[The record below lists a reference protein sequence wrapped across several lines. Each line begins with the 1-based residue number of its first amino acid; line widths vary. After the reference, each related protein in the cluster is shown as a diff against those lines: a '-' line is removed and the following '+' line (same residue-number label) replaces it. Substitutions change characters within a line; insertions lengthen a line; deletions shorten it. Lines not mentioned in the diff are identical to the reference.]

1 MIRPRT
7 SRALAA
13 AVVLVVET
21 NPAAAA
27 GQAGVPAVSSAALP
41 VSTAVWSGIHSGH
54 GRVVIET
61 KGRTEYQVRQDGD
74 HVLVRFAD
82 GIVLGR
88 PPASPPNVVDIVTD
102 GSTLELT
109 LRRGA
114 RMHAMRADGRVIIDV
129 MGGWA
134 GPRAGEHPALSMASS
149 PELGGRSAGGAAA
162 AANAAAAGRRP
173 VTGGPAGSSVA
184 AEAVAPSAG
193 SRALGQVA
201 SGLAASG
208 QAESGLAGLGQ
219 ATAGP
224 TVRGQITSRQTASDQ
239 RAVWHIGPGQTVP
252 TRTVSGQAA
261 SGPAASART
270 ASGQAASG
278 QTASGRPT
286 AGQAAAGQSNADPN
300 VVQTTEPLSPGR
312 DVMPESDGPLSLLA
326 RRVRLPKEMDGTGLL
341 IPFDA
346 TTAAAAFR
354 GGDNAYV
361 VFDER
366 RPVDMSALR
375 GDSAFGAA
383 SVQLLPNGTLVRIPL
398 AHGQS
403 IALTQLPYGWR
414 VAVLNGEAKQQP
426 IFATF
431 TGGQLNLAAEQP
443 GDVVSLAD
451 PDTGATLLVGTQHR
465 PGQAI
470 SNIRRGAEF
479 VLRPTTQGVAV
490 EALADAVVLRQTAA
504 GFSLSGGPNGLL
516 LSPPSSA
523 TEALMGA
530 ALLTR
535 RLNFST
541 IPPEALR
548 RLARG
553 QLNDA
558 AAAPPL
564 ARGPKR
570 HLAAQSLLSLGMAAE
585 AEGLLHLAAEQD
597 PKEAG
602 SADTE
607 ALTAIAALLAGRP
620 QDADGL
626 KDPRLDGSDEISLWR
641 AVRQAMAD
649 DGSPGAAAVLAATAP
664 LVFQYPTVI
673 QDHILPLILETM
685 IKGGELDPAARLLDQ
700 RKDDPKLGFARA
712 MLRQAEGDTDQA
724 LSMLDALSNGHDQF
738 DRARAAVRAV
748 ELRLSTGKLDKP
760 AAADALD
767 KLLYAWRGDGR
778 ELALRERVAELRGQ
792 AGQWR
797 TALAMLRQ
805 AEADFPDQ
813 AAAVHQRLKETFA
826 AMVRAEGEQQSSAI
840 DFVASVDE
848 NADLMPGP
856 GEDETV
862 QQLLADRLVALDL
875 PERAKPVLEKLLHS
889 AKTDVAKARFGL
901 SLARLDAR
909 DGDNAGVKADLDAS
923 KADGLPPDLAEQR
936 TIVRAGS
943 VAGLGNPSAAA
954 AMLAGM
960 RSAAATAAR
969 AEILENASD
978 WAGAEQAWSDNLG
991 LTVPDSGML
1000 NETQT
1005 RTVLRL
1011 ATASARAGDDA
1022 ELAKLRGQYGN
1033 RIGPGP
1039 LADMFRLLIAEPIK
1053 TTADIKRS
1061 QREVSLAASLPAG
1074 LKALRGDPQR

>member
-1 MIRPRT
+1 MTRPRT

-21 NPAAAA
+21 NLAAAVSQAAVPAA
-27 GQAGVPAVSSAALP
+27 SSPALP
-41 VSTAVWSGIHSGH
+41 GSTAVWSLTHSGY

-61 KGRTEYQVRQDGD
+61 KGRTEYQVRQDGN

-114 RMHAMRADGRVIIDV
+114 RVHAMRAYGRVIIDV

-149 PELGGRSAGGAAA
+149 PELGGRSAGGSAA
-162 AANAAAAGRRP
+162 AANAAAVGRTPVAAGP
-173 VTGGPAGSSVA
+173 AATGLAGSSLA
-184 AEAVAPSAG
+184 SRTGAPSAG
-193 SRALGQVA
+193 PGALGLAA

-208 QAESGLAGLGQ
+208 PAGLGQ
-219 ATAGP
+219 AAAGQTGP
-224 TVRGQITSRQTASDQ
+224 LQIASGQTTSGQ
-239 RAVWHIGPGQTVP
+239 RAAWHAVPGQTVP
-252 TRTVSGQAA
+252 S
-261 SGPAASART
+261 RT

-278 QTASGRPT
+278 QAAS
-286 AGQAAAGQSNADPN
+286 GQSNADPN

-354 GGDNAYV
+354 GGDTAYV

-375 GDSAFGAA
+375 GDPAFGAA

-414 VAVLNGEAKQQP
+414 VAALNGEAKQQP

-431 TGGQLNLAAEQP
+431 TGGHLDLAAEQP

-470 SNIRRGAEF
+470 SNIRRGSEF

-490 EALADAVVLRQTAA
+490 EALADAVVLRQTPT
-504 GFSLSGGPNGLL
+504 GFSLTGGPNGLL
-516 LSPPSSA
+516 LSPQSSA
-523 TEALMGA
+523 TDALMGA

-535 RLNFST
+535 RLNLST
-541 IPPEALR
+541 IPTEALR
-548 RLARG
+548 RLARD

-558 AAAPPL
+558 AAAAPL

-585 AEGLLHLAAEQD
+585 AESLLHLAAEQD
-597 PKEAG
+597 PKEAS

-607 ALTAIAALLAGRP
+607 ALTAIAAVLAGRP

-626 KDPRLDGSDEISLWR
+626 NDPRLDGTDEISLWR
-641 AVRQAMAD
+641 AIRQAMAD

-664 LVFQYPTVI
+664 LVFQYPRVI

-685 IKGGELDPAARLLDQ
+685 IKGGQLDPAVRLLDQ
-700 RKDDPKLGFARA
+700 RKDDPKLEFARA

-748 ELRLSTGKLDKP
+748 ELRLSTGKLDKA

-792 AGQWR
+792 TGQWR

-813 AAAVHQRLKETFA
+813 AAPVHQRLREMFA
-826 AMVRAEGEQQSSAI
+826 AMVRAEGEQQLPAI

-848 NADLMPGP
+848 NADLLPGP

-862 QQLLADRLVALDL
+862 QKLLADRLEALDL

-909 DGDNAGVKADLDAS
+909 DGNNAGVKADLDAS
-923 KADGLPPDLAEQR
+923 EADGLAPDLAEQR

-954 AMLAGM
+954 AMLAGL
-960 RSAAATAAR
+960 RSGPATQAR

-1000 NETQT
+1000 NEAQT

-1022 ELAKLRGQYGN
+1022 ELAKLRGHYGN

-1074 LKALRGDPQR
+1074 LKALRGDPQPR

>member
-1 MIRPRT
+1 MSRHGTPRGT
-7 SRALAA
+7 AHALAA
-13 AVVLVVET
+13 AVVLVVKT
-21 NPAAAA
+21 NLAAAA
-27 GQAGVPAVSSAALP
+27 GQAALPAASSATLP
-41 VSTAVWSGIHSGH
+41 IITAVRSATYFDH
-54 GRVVIET
+54 GRLVIET
-61 KGRTEYQVRQDGD
+61 NGQTEYQVRQAGN
-74 HVLVRFAD
+74 HVMVRFAD

-88 PPASPPNVVDIVTD
+88 PPASPRNVVDVVTD
-102 GSTLELT
+102 GAALDLT
-109 LRRGA
+109 IQRGA
-114 RMHAMRADGRVIIDV
+114 RIHAMRLDGRVVIDIL
-129 MGGWA
+129 GAWT
-134 GPRAGEHPALSMASS
+134 GPRAVEHPVLSMASS
-149 PELGGRSAGGAAA
+149 PELGGRSAGVSASAIAAVQRTPV
-162 AANAAAAGRRP
+162 AAG
-173 VTGGPAGSSVA
+173 PASPS
-184 AEAVAPSAG
+184 EAGQTMAPSAG
-193 SRALGQVA
+193 QGAVGQPVLSHRVAGQTAAALAGQGTSGQHGPLQTA
-201 SGLAASG
+201 SGKTASG
-208 QAESGLAGLGQ
+208 QRLA
-219 ATAGP
+219 
-224 TVRGQITSRQTASDQ
+224 
-239 RAVWHIGPGQTVP
+239 GQTVP
-252 TRTVSGQAA
+252 V
-261 SGPAASART
+261 
-270 ASGQAASG
+270 
-278 QTASGRPT
+278 QTASAQSASAQAAPGQTSSAQTT
-286 AGQAAAGQSNADPN
+286 AGQTTAGQTTAGQSSAGPD

-312 DVMPESDGPLSLLA
+312 DVMPERDGPLSLLA
-326 RRVRLPKEMDGTGLL
+326 RRVSLPKEMAGTAFL

-354 GGDNAYV
+354 GGDNAYI

-366 RPVDMSALR
+366 RPVDMSTLR
-375 GDSAFGAA
+375 GDPVFAAA
-383 SVQLLPNGTLVRIPL
+383 SVQLLPNGTLLRIPL

-403 IALTQLPYGWR
+403 IALTQFPHGWR
-414 VAVLNGEAKQQP
+414 VAALNGEAKQQP
-426 IFATF
+426 IVASF
-431 TGGQLNLAAEQP
+431 TGGHLNLAAEQP
-443 GDVVSLAD
+443 GDVLSLAD

-490 EALADAVVLRQTAA
+490 EALADAVVLRQTAS

-523 TEALMGA
+523 TDALMGA

-535 RLNFST
+535 RLSFST

-548 RLARG
+548 RLARA

-558 AAAPPL
+558 AEAPPL
-564 ARGPKR
+564 ARGLKR

-585 AEGLLHLAAEQD
+585 AESLLHLAAEQD
-597 PKEAG
+597 PKEAD

-641 AVRQAMAD
+641 AIRQAMAD

-664 LVFQYPTVI
+664 LVFQYPKAM

-685 IKGGELDPAARLLDQ
+685 IEGGELDPAGRLLDQ
-700 RKDDPKLGFARA
+700 RKDEPTLAFARA
-712 MLRQAEGDTDQA
+712 MLRQAEGEPDQA
-724 LSMLDALSNGHDQF
+724 LNMLDALSNGHDQF

-748 ELRLSTGKLDKP
+748 ELRLATGRLDKP
-760 AAADALD
+760 AAANALD

-792 AGQWR
+792 SGQWR
-797 TALAMLRQ
+797 AALATLRR

-813 AAAVHQRLKETFA
+813 AAPVHQRLKETFA
-826 AMVRAEGEQQSSAI
+826 AMVRAEGEQQLPAI

-875 PERAKPVLEKLLHS
+875 PERAKPVLQKLLHS
-889 AKTDVAKARFGL
+889 AKTDVVKARFGL
-901 SLARLDAR
+901 SLARLDTR
-909 DGDNAGVKADLDAS
+909 DGNNAGVKADLDAS
-923 KADGLPPDLAEQR
+923 EAGDLPPDLAEQR
-936 TIVRAGS
+936 TIMRAGS
-943 VAGLGNPSAAA
+943 VAGLGNPPAAA
-954 AMLAGM
+954 AMLVGL
-960 RSAAATAAR
+960 RSAPATAAR

-978 WAGAEQAWSDNLG
+978 WAGAEQAWSDNLA
-991 LTVPDSGML
+991 LTVPEAGTL
-1000 NETQT
+1000 NEAQT

-1011 ATASARAGDDA
+1011 ATASARANDDA
-1022 ELAKLRGQYGN
+1022 ELTKLRGQYGS

-1053 TTADIKRS
+1053 TTADITRS

-1074 LKALRGDPQR
+1074 LKALQGDPPPR

>member
-1 MIRPRT
+1 M
-7 SRALAA
+7 
-13 AVVLVVET
+13 VET
-21 NPAAAA
+21 NLAAAA
-27 GQAGVPAVSSAALP
+27 GQAALPAASSATLP
-41 VSTAVWSGIHSGH
+41 VITVVRSATYFDH
-54 GRVVIET
+54 GRLVIET
-61 KGRTEYQVRQDGD
+61 NGQTEYQVRQAGN
-74 HVLVRFAD
+74 HVMVRFAD

-88 PPASPPNVVDIVTD
+88 PPASPRNVVDIVTD
-102 GSTLELT
+102 GAALDLT
-109 LRRGA
+109 IQRGA
-114 RMHAMRADGRVIIDV
+114 RIHAMRLDGRVVIDIL
-129 MGGWA
+129 GAWA
-134 GPRAGEHPALSMASS
+134 GPRAMEHPALSMASS
-149 PELGGRSAGGAAA
+149 PELGGRSAGGSASAIAALQRTPAAA
-162 AANAAAAGRRP
+162 APASPSEAGQ
-173 VTGGPAGSSVA
+173 TM
-184 AEAVAPSAG
+184 APSAG
-193 SRALGQVA
+193 QGAVGQPVSSHRVAGQTAAAPAGQGTSGQHGPLQTA
-201 SGLAASG
+201 SGKTASG
-208 QAESGLAGLGQ
+208 QRLA
-219 ATAGP
+219 
-224 TVRGQITSRQTASDQ
+224 R
-239 RAVWHIGPGQTVP
+239 QTVP
-252 TRTVSGQAA
+252 TASAQSASGQT
-261 SGPAASART
+261 SSAQT
-270 ASGQAASG
+270 ASGQS
-278 QTASGRPT
+278 S
-286 AGQAAAGQSNADPN
+286 ADPD

-326 RRVRLPKEMDGTGLL
+326 RRVSLPKEMAGTAFL

-354 GGDNAYV
+354 GGDNAYI

-366 RPVDMSALR
+366 RPVDMSMLR
-375 GDSAFGAA
+375 GDPVFAAA

-403 IALTQLPYGWR
+403 IALTQFPHGWR
-414 VAVLNGEAKQQP
+414 IAALNGEAKQQP
-426 IFATF
+426 IVASF
-431 TGGQLNLAAEQP
+431 TGGHLNLAAEQP
-443 GDVVSLAD
+443 GDVLSLAD

-490 EALADAVVLRQTAA
+490 EALADAVVLRQTAS
-504 GFSLSGGPNGLL
+504 GFSLSGGPGGLL

-523 TEALMGA
+523 TDALMGA

-535 RLNFST
+535 RLSFST

-548 RLARG
+548 RLARA

-558 AAAPPL
+558 AEAPPL
-564 ARGPKR
+564 ARGLKR

-585 AEGLLHLAAEQD
+585 AQSLLHLAALQD

-626 KDPRLDGSDEISLWR
+626 KDPRLDGSDEIALWR
-641 AVRQAMAD
+641 AIRQAMAD

-664 LVFQYPTVI
+664 LVFQYPQAI
-673 QDHILPLILETM
+673 QEHILPLILETM

-700 RKDDPKLGFARA
+700 RKDDPKLDFARA
-712 MLRQAEGDTDQA
+712 TLRQAEGDTDQA
-724 LSMLDALSNGHDQF
+724 LAMLDALSNGHDQF

-748 ELRLSTGKLDKP
+748 ELRLSTGKLDKA

-792 AGQWR
+792 TGQWR
-797 TALAMLRQ
+797 SALATLRQ
-805 AEADFPDQ
+805 AQTDFPEQ
-813 AAAVHQRLKETFA
+813 AAPLQQRLKETFA
-826 AMVRAEGEQQSSAI
+826 AMVRAEGEQQLPAI

-848 NADLMPGP
+848 NADLTPGP

-875 PERAKPVLEKLLHS
+875 PERAKPVLQKLLHS

-909 DGDNAGVKADLDAS
+909 DGNNAGVKADLDAS
-923 KADGLPPDLAEQR
+923 EASGLPPDLAEQR
-936 TIVRAGS
+936 TIMRAGS
-943 VAGLGNPSAAA
+943 VAGLGNPPAAA
-954 AMLAGM
+954 AMLAEL
-960 RSAAATAAR
+960 RSAPATAAR

-978 WAGAEQAWSDNLG
+978 WAGAEQAWSDNLA
-991 LTVPDSGML
+991 LTVPEAGIL
-1000 NETQT
+1000 NEAQT

-1011 ATASARAGDDA
+1011 ATASARVGDDA
-1022 ELAKLRGQYGN
+1022 ELTKLRGQYGK

-1039 LADMFRLLIAEPIK
+1039 LADMFRLLIAEPIN
-1053 TTADIKRS
+1053 TTADITRS

-1074 LKALRGDPQR
+1074 LKALQGDPPPR